1 MPKLSKPIQGLIVL
15 VLACLVGAVVFT
27 MVRNNEDEGFLGL
40 VELET
45 TDGALL
51 SPTEEPVETT
61 QEPAPIATEEPL
73 ATAEPSDGTGGEPT
87 TGSSP
92 SGGTTQTVSHPTP
105 FGADFNIVFQW
116 FMVLALLFG
125 ASFAV
130 RKDFTTHRNIM
141 TFLVL
146 VNVFS
151 ILGRMSPNVDGYLD
165 TPDPAG
171 FEKIAIWIHAIGGG
185 IIAISGIY
193 LLIRM
198 WFEKKLPA
206 WFLVKN
212 FKLQMRATLLLWLI
226 LIALGTF
233 MYFDIYG

>member
-1 MPKLSKPIQGLIVL
+1 MPKLSKPIQGLIV
-15 VLACLVGAVVFT
+15 VILACLVGAVVFT
-27 MVRNNEDEGFLGL
+27 MVRNNDDEGFLGL

-45 TDGALL
+45 SGGG
-51 SPTEEPVETT
+51 SVVPTEEPVEAT
-61 QEPAPIATEEPL
+61 QEPAPV
-73 ATAEPSDGTGGEPT
+73 ATAEPSEGTSEETTSGGGT
-87 TGSSP
+87 

-116 FMVLALLFG
+116 IMALALLFG

-130 RKDFTTHRNIM
+130 RKDFTSHRNIM

-171 FEKIAIWIHAIGGG
+171 FEKIAIIIHAVSGV
-185 IIAISGIY
+185 IIAISGLY

-198 WFEKKLPA
+198 WFEKKLPS

-212 FKLQMRATLLLWLI
+212 FKLQMRVTLLLWLI